1 MNTISYKKR
10 LMSNFIDLLS
20 VCVLSVPFS
29 FSMILFQLRTEFY
42 MASFSVIEIVLFCR
56 GFAYPSVGMKVCQ
69 VGVVGSDGN
78 AVTVIRWF
86 LRNVFFCFWPFEVL
100 SNLFHRSIVD
110 TISKTN
116 LVMES
121 TLTQESISTK
131 SKVAGTLCVVVL
143 VTCMNYCIYMY
154 LSSFEAFQLLYSL

>member
-20 VCVLSVPFS
+20 ICLLNVPFS
-29 FSMILFQLRTEFY
+29 FAIIVFQLRTEFY

-56 GFAYPSVGMKVCQ
+56 GIVYPSVGMKVCQ
-69 VGVVGSDGN
+69 IGVVGSDGN

-110 TISKTN
+110 VISKTN
-116 LVMES
+116 MVMKS
-121 TLTQESISTK
+121 NLTQECISTK
-131 SKVAGTLCVVVL
+131 SKVTGTICVVVL
-143 VTCMNYCIYMY
+143 VACMNYCIYIY

>member
-29 FSMILFQLRTEFY
+29 FAIIVFQLGTEFY

-78 AVTVIRWF
+78 DVTVIRWF

-100 SNLFHRSIVD
+100 CNLFHVSIVD
-110 TISKTN
+110 VISKTS
-116 LVMES
+116 LVRKS
-121 TLTQESISTK
+121 DITQERISTK
-131 SKVAGTLCVVVL
+131 SKVIGVLCVVVL
-143 VTCMNYCIYMY
+143 VSCMNYCIYMY
-154 LSSFEAFQLLYSL
+154 LSSFEAFQFLYSL

>member
-1 MNTISYKKR
+1 
-10 LMSNFIDLLS
+10 MSNFIDLLS

-29 FSMILFQLRTEFY
+29 FAIIVFQLGTEFY

-78 AVTVIRWF
+78 DVTVIRWF

-100 SNLFHRSIVD
+100 CNLFHVSIVD
-110 TISKTN
+110 VISKTS
-116 LVMES
+116 LVRKS
-121 TLTQESISTK
+121 DITQERISTK
-131 SKVAGTLCVVVL
+131 SKVIGVLCVVVL
-143 VTCMNYCIYMY
+143 VSCMNYCIYMY
-154 LSSFEAFQLLYSL
+154 LSSFEAFQFLYSL